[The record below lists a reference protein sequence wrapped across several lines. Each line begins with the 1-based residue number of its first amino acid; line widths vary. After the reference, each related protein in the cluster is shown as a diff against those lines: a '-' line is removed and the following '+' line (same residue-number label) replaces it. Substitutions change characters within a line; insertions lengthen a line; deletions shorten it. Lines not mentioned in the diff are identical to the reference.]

1 MQWKDRP
8 PAPTEFGGIRLGRV
22 QPGKDYE
29 ALITCESMAGHDTH
43 WWKRRTVPCT
53 APDCAACCEG
63 TPARWHGYL
72 SVYSTRTRIN
82 SVLELTSLAAASVA
96 EYEDRHGSLRGALL
110 RANRLGNRPNSP
122 VSVTIVPFDG
132 DLRTLPRAVDLR
144 RFLETIWSVK
154 PNREDGQD
162 DPPAGQNIRNTLVA
176 GPPTCTTRPLK
187 SVHHPATI
195 EAAKSNGKGQK

>member
-29 ALITCESMAGHDTH
+29 AIITSESMAGHDTH

-53 APDCAACCEG
+53 APDCTACCEG

-72 SVYSTRTRIN
+72 SVFSTRTRIH

-96 EYEDRHGSLRGALL
+96 EYEDRHGTLRGALL
-110 RANRLGNRPNSP
+110 SASRLGNRPNSP
-122 VSVTIVPFDG
+122 VHVTIVPFDG
-132 DLRTLPRAVDLR
+132 DLRTLPRSIDLR

-154 PNREDGQD
+154 PNREDEQD
-162 DPPAGQNIRNTLVA
+162 EPPRGQNIRNTIRA
-176 GPPTCTTRPLK
+176 DPPTCTTGPLK
-187 SVHHPATI
+187 SVGHPAAI